1 MLKRIFLFLCSMA
14 LIYSPAPGQTSDQR
28 LVIPAGTVIQISLR
42 DPLSSKLSE
51 VGDEAEATLRKDLMV
66 DGSRLLPQG
75 TVFIGRVT
83 LIQPARRSL
92 KGGQLQVTF
101 DRVRINGQERKLYS
115 IIKSASNFARDEKI
129 EGDDEGTLKGGKN
142 SNGVLRNASTAAT
155 IGMVGATIAVLS
167 SIDHGNIS
175 ATGGAVGAAVV
186 GGSMATG
193 VLLTK
198 GQEIRLDPG
207 TMLRLK
213 LEKQLAVD

>member
-1 MLKRIFLFLCSMA
+1 MLKRIFLFLCSIT
-14 LIYSPAPGQTSDQR
+14 LIYSPAPGQPRDQR

-115 IIKSASNFARDEKI
+115 IIKSASNFTRDEKI
-129 EGDDEGTLKGGKN
+129 ESDDEGTLKGGKN
-142 SNGVLRNASTAAT
+142 SNGVLRNVGAAAT
-155 IGMVGATIAVLS
+155 IGMVGATIAILS
-167 SIDHGNIS
+167 SIDNGNIS
-175 ATGGAVGAAVV
+175 ATGGAVGAAVI
-186 GGSMATG
+186 GGSMAAG

-213 LEKQLAVD
+213 LDKELAVD